1 MPARPKFTPVRGRPA
16 LGSGWVHHVT
26 QRGNN
31 RQAVFYSDNER
42 LVYLRLVGEYFPLH
56 GLTLVGYNL
65 MTNHSHLAVIPDLED
80 SLALGVGRMHN
91 DYSRWHNVQHGRHG
105 HLWQSR
111 FFSCPVEEDRVWG
124 VLGYIELN
132 PVRAHMVEHAWDWE
146 WSSARAHVTGVDPS
160 GLLEMDFWR
169 KHFDG
174 AAWRDYLEK
183 MAADRS
189 LTERIRKATARGR
202 FFGSEVTARLLEV
215 QLGREILPKKP
226 GRKPKCCFQP

>member
-1 MPARPKFTPVRGRPA
+1 MTRLARLVIPG
-16 LGSGWVHHVT
+16 LVHHVT

-42 LVYLRLVGEYFPLH
+42 LVYLRLVKEYFPPH
-56 GLTLVGYNL
+56 GLTLVGYDL
-65 MTNHSHLAVIPDLED
+65 MTNHSHLAVIPDSED

-91 DYSRWHNVQHGRHG
+91 DYSRWHNVQHGGHG

-111 FFSCPVEEDRVWG
+111 FYSCPVEEDRVWG
-124 VLGYIELN
+124 VLSHIELN
-132 PVRAHMVEHAWDWE
+132 PVRAQMVANAWDWE

-160 GLLEMDFWR
+160 GLLDMDLWR

-183 MAADRS
+183 MAAEKS
-189 LTERIRKATARGR
+189 LADRIRKATARGR
-202 FFGSEVTARLLEV
+202 YFGSDATARLLEV
-215 QLGREILPKKP
+215 QLGREVLPKKR
-226 GRKPKCCFQP
+226 GRKPKGYFLSTKLGKE

>member
-1 MPARPKFTPVRGRPA
+1 MTRLARLVIP
-16 LGSGWVHHVT
+16 GWVHHVT

-56 GLTLVGYNL
+56 GLKLVGYNL

-226 GRKPKCCFQP
+226 GRKPKCSFQPSKSGKE